1 MFKVFFL
8 LILTLAAHAEAQTCG
23 TVPSGMDCIP
33 AGANKDVTA
42 FSTCAKITNSHASG
56 KALMIP
62 LKTSA
67 EWLAFRTKAPVGA
80 VVGSCASART
90 YVVYSTPGS
99 FTFNRPVDWKDSGSL
114 LECVG
119 GGGGGA
125 SGGPGGGEG
134 GAYTAYADLDL
145 TTYGNS
151 LSITVGAGGAEN
163 APGDNSEIRSA
174 YFDQLVVADGGTKGG
189 AAGAH
194 MLPAF
199 PAYGYFGG
207 KGGSSTALGSGG
219 GGGAAGP
226 AGDGL
231 DGGSTNSAGGGGG
244 GGASG
249 GTAGSPNAGGIG
261 GAGGNG
267 PSGSGGGAA
276 DTAATG
282 GTGGGGG
289 GGSSGGDGAK
299 GSSTTNLGGGL
310 IGPGGGGGGAGK
322 FASGISG
329 GGGRGAGGGGSRDGI
344 GGAGGNGFCIISYVP

>member
-1 MFKVFFL
+1 MFKVLFL
-8 LILTLAAHAEAQTCG
+8 LILTLASRAEAQTCG

-33 AGANKDVTA
+33 AGGNKDITA

-67 EWLAFRTKAPVGA
+67 EWLAFRTKAPSGA

-151 LSITVGAGGAEN
+151 LNITVGAGGTAN
-163 APGDNSEIRSA
+163 APGASSEIRSA
-174 YFDQLVVADGGTKGG
+174 YLDELVVADGG
-189 AAGAH
+189 
-194 MLPAF
+194 
-199 PAYGYFGG
+199 
-207 KGGSSTALGSGG
+207 
-219 GGGAAGP
+219 
-226 AGDGL
+226 
-231 DGGSTNSAGGGGG
+231 
-244 GGASG
+244 
-249 GTAGSPNAGGIG
+249 
-261 GAGGNG
+261 
-267 PSGSGGGAA
+267 AA
-276 DTAATG
+276 DRARVLDRAAAAVRPDPLET
-282 GTGGGGG
+282 
-289 GGSSGGDGAK
+289 DLLEEIQPELAAVEEAAQVAEPRV
-299 GSSTTNLGGGL
+299 LPMQL
-310 IGPGGGGGGAGK
+310 E
-322 FASGISG
+322 
-329 GGGRGAGGGGSRDGI
+329 
-344 GGAGGNGFCIISYVP
+344 